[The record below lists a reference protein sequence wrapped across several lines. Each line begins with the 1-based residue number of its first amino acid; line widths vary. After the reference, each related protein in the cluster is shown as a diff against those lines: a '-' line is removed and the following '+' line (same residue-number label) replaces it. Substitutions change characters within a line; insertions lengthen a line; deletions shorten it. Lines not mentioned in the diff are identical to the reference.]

1 MKFYKNA
8 LLIIL
13 EVYMKRIIYIFLI
26 ISVICIS
33 VPSADAF
40 SVSGR
45 VSPAY
50 TVGRSRYMAGNN
62 IYANRYMN
70 QKRYIYTPQQA
81 KYNGFRTG
89 IEGNGYNN
97 TYYYNRYRK

>member
-1 MKFYKNA
+1 MR
-8 LLIIL
+8 
-13 EVYMKRIIYIFLI
+13 RIIYIFLVLSI
-26 ISVICIS
+26 MFVSM
-33 VPSADAF
+33 PMANAF

-50 TVGRSRYMAGNN
+50 TMNRARFMPNNN

-70 QKRYIYTPQQA
+70 QKRYIYSPQQA
-81 KYNGFRTG
+81 RYNGYRTG

-97 TYYYNRYRK
+97 TYYYNRYRR